1 MFRKS
6 ADPKNKTWSV
16 DGMKVGH
23 ERNKSKNIFIL
34 CTHTFNLCAKTHE
47 NRLMTTFVEN
57 AKNSFSLKMTLGK
70 NIRIKDIARLA
81 GVSAG
86 TVDRVLHNRGRVS
99 EEALKKITEVM
110 EQIDY
115 KPNLIA
121 RTLGS
126 NKKYSVAVLLPDPAL
141 DPYWDQANMGILQ
154 AQLEWNQYGVTVDLF
169 LFDLLDKNSFQE
181 MAQKVLAANPD
192 GIVAAPIFY
201 HESLPV
207 FQLFKD
213 KEIPYVL
220 FNTNI
225 PEVNPMS
232 FIGQDLYQ
240 SGRVGAELMNIGQQE
255 PGTFAVLHID
265 EDIHDS
271 IHLSEKE
278 KGFRDFFIERN
289 KTGFT
294 IVDFTLNP
302 KEQGFKNQ
310 LRDLLANESL
320 KGIFVSTSKGT
331 AVTAALL
338 KEFGKEKIRLI
349 GYDLLDENLEYLR
362 SGVIDFL
369 INQNPKRQVN
379 LGISHLINH
388 LMFKRNVPER
398 DLFPLEVITIENVD
412 SYLGSG
418 IH

>member
-1 MFRKS
+1 MS
-6 ADPKNKTWSV
+6 
-16 DGMKVGH
+16 
-23 ERNKSKNIFIL
+23 
-34 CTHTFNLCAKTHE
+34 
-47 NRLMTTFVEN
+47 
-57 AKNSFSLKMTLGK
+57 LGK

-99 EEALKKITEVM
+99 DEALKKITEVM

-126 NKKYSVAVLLPDPAL
+126 NKKYTVAVLFPDPAL
-141 DPYWDQANMGILQ
+141 DPYWEQANSGIEMAQ
-154 AQLEWNQYGVTVDLF
+154 AEWTQYGVTVDLF
-169 LFDLLDKNSFQE
+169 LFDLLDKDSFPKT
-181 MAQKVLAANPD
+181 AQKVLEAQPD
-192 GIVAAPIFY
+192 GIVAAPIYY

-213 KEIPYVL
+213 REIPYVL

-225 PEVNPMS
+225 PEVTPMS
-232 FIGQDLYQ
+232 FIGQDVYE

-271 IHLSEKE
+271 IHLLEKE
-278 KGFRDFFIERN
+278 RGFRDFFTDR
-289 KTGFT
+289 KKGFK

-302 KEQGFKNQ
+302 KEKSFKDR
-310 LRDLLANESL
+310 LRDLLADPNL
-320 KGIFVSTSKGT
+320 KGVFVSTSKGT
-331 AVTAALL
+331 SVAAALL
-338 KEFGKEKIRLI
+338 KEFGKRNVRLV
-349 GYDLLDENLEYLR
+349 GYDLLEQNMRYLKE
-362 SGVIDFL
+362 GYIDFL

-388 LMFKRNVPER
+388 LMFKRDAPTT
-398 DLFPLEVITIENVD
+398 DLFPLEVITTENLN

>member
-1 MFRKS
+1 MS
-6 ADPKNKTWSV
+6 
-16 DGMKVGH
+16 
-23 ERNKSKNIFIL
+23 
-34 CTHTFNLCAKTHE
+34 
-47 NRLMTTFVEN
+47 
-57 AKNSFSLKMTLGK
+57 LGK

-110 EQIDY
+110 EKIDY

-126 NKKYSVAVLLPDPAL
+126 NKKYTVAVLFPDPAL
-141 DPYWDQANMGILQ
+141 DPYWEQANTGIEMAQ
-154 AQLEWNQYGVTVDLF
+154 AEWTQYGVTVDLF
-169 LFDLLDKNSFQE
+169 LFDLLDKDSFPKT
-181 MAQKVLAANPD
+181 AQKVLEAQPD
-192 GIVAAPIFY
+192 GIVAAPIYY

-213 KEIPYVL
+213 RAIPYVL
-220 FNTNI
+220 FNTNL
-225 PEVNPMS
+225 PEVTPMS
-232 FIGQDLYQ
+232 FIGQNVYE

-271 IHLSEKE
+271 IHLLEKE
-278 KGFRDFFIERN
+278 RGFRDFFTDR
-289 KTGFT
+289 KKGFK

-302 KEQGFKNQ
+302 KEQSFKER
-310 LRDLLANESL
+310 LRDLLADAHL
-320 KGIFVSTSKGT
+320 KGVFVSTSKGT
-331 AVTAALL
+331 SVAAAML
-338 KEFGKEKIRLI
+338 KEFGKRNVRLV
-349 GYDLLDENLEYLR
+349 GYDLLEQNMRYLKE
-362 SGVIDFL
+362 GYIDFL

-388 LMFKRNVPER
+388 LMFKRDAPAT
-398 DLFPLEVITIENVD
+398 DLFPLEVITTENLN

>member
-1 MFRKS
+1 MS
-6 ADPKNKTWSV
+6 
-16 DGMKVGH
+16 
-23 ERNKSKNIFIL
+23 
-34 CTHTFNLCAKTHE
+34 
-47 NRLMTTFVEN
+47 
-57 AKNSFSLKMTLGK
+57 LGK

-126 NKKYSVAVLLPDPAL
+126 NKKYNVAVLFPNPAL
-141 DPYWDQANMGILQ
+141 DPYWEQANTGIEMAQ
-154 AQLEWNQYGVTVDLF
+154 AEWTQYGVTVDLF
-169 LFDLLDKNSFQE
+169 LFDLLDKDSFPKI
-181 MAQKVLAANPD
+181 AQKVLDAQPD
-192 GIVAAPIFY
+192 GVVAAPIYY

-213 KEIPYVL
+213 REIPYVL

-225 PEVNPMS
+225 PEVSPMS
-232 FIGQDLYQ
+232 FIGQNVYE

-271 IHLSEKE
+271 IHLLEKE
-278 KGFRDFFIERN
+278 RGFRDFFTDR
-289 KTGFT
+289 KKGFK

-302 KEQGFKNQ
+302 KEKSFKDR
-310 LRDLLANESL
+310 LRDLLAEPHL
-320 KGIFVSTSKGT
+320 KGVFVSTSKGT
-331 AVTAALL
+331 SVAAAML
-338 KEFGKEKIRLI
+338 KEFGKRNVRLV
-349 GYDLLDENLEYLR
+349 GYDLLEENMRYLKE
-362 SGVIDFL
+362 GYIDFL

-388 LMFKRNVPER
+388 LMFKRDAPAT
-398 DLFPLEVITIENVD
+398 DLFPLEVITTENLN

>member
-1 MFRKS
+1 
-6 ADPKNKTWSV
+6 
-16 DGMKVGH
+16 
-23 ERNKSKNIFIL
+23 
-34 CTHTFNLCAKTHE
+34 
-47 NRLMTTFVEN
+47 
-57 AKNSFSLKMTLGK
+57 MTLGK

-99 EEALKKITEVM
+99 EDALKKITAVM

-126 NKKYSVAVLLPDPAL
+126 NKKYSIAVLFPDPAQ
-141 DPYWDQANMGILQ
+141 DPYWEQAYLGIQL
-154 AQLEWNQYGVTVDLF
+154 AQREWTQYGVTVELF
-169 LFDLLDKNSFQE
+169 LFDLLDKDSFQKT
-181 MAQKVLAANPD
+181 AQKVAEAEPD
-192 GIVAAPIFY
+192 GIVAAPTFY

-213 KEIPYVL
+213 RTIPYVL

-225 PEVNPMS
+225 PEVNPMT
-232 FIGQDLYQ
+232 FIGQNLYE
-240 SGRVGAELMNIGQQE
+240 SGRVGAELMNIGQDNT
-255 PGTFAVLHID
+255 GTFAVLHID

-278 KGFRDFFIERN
+278 RGFRDYFTQRS
-289 KTGFT
+289 KTGYN
-294 IVDFTLNP
+294 IVDFNLNP
-302 KEQGFKNQ
+302 KENSFSNK
-310 LRDLLANESL
+310 LKDLLDTKDL

-331 AVTAALL
+331 AVAASFL
-338 KEFGKEKIRLI
+338 KQHGKRNVRLI
-349 GYDLLDENLEYLR
+349 GYDLLEDNMKLLKE
-362 SGVIDFL
+362 GIIDFL

-379 LGISHLINH
+379 LGISHMINH
-388 LMFKRNVPER
+388 LMFKRNAPKT
-398 DLFPLEVITIENVD
+398 DLFPLEVITVENLS

>member
-1 MFRKS
+1 MTAFS
-6 ADPKNKTWSV
+6 
-16 DGMKVGH
+16 
-23 ERNKSKNIFIL
+23 
-34 CTHTFNLCAKTHE
+34 E
-47 NRLMTTFVEN
+47 NP
-57 AKNSFSLKMTLGK
+57 KNSFYLKMTLGK

-126 NKKYSVAVLLPDPAL
+126 NKKYSIAVLIPDPSQ
-141 DPYWDQANMGILQ
+141 DPYWDQANAGIVQ
-154 AQLEWNQYGVTVDLF
+154 AQLEWNQYGVTIDLF
-169 LFDLLDKNSFQE
+169 LFDLLDKNSLQKTAE
-181 MAQKVLAANPD
+181 KVLEANPD

-201 HESLPV
+201 NESLPV
-207 FQLFKD
+207 FQLFKHR
-213 KEIPYVL
+213 EIPYIL

-225 PEVNPMS
+225 QEVSPMS
-232 FIGQDLYQ
+232 FIGQNLYQ

-255 PGTFAVLHID
+255 PGMFAVLHID
-265 EDIHDS
+265 EDIHNS

-278 KGFRDFFIERN
+278 KGFRDFFTERN
-289 KTGFT
+289 KTGFK
-294 IVDFTLNP
+294 ILDFNLNP
-302 KEQGFKNQ
+302 KEDSFKNQ
-310 LRDLLANESL
+310 LKELIADPLL

-331 AVTAALL
+331 AVAAALL
-338 KEFGKEKIRLI
+338 KSYGKRDIRLI
-349 GYDLLDENLEYLR
+349 GYDLLEDNLEYLR
-362 SGVIDFL
+362 SGIIDFL

-388 LMFKRNVPER
+388 LMFKRNAPVQ
-398 DLFPLEVITIENVD
+398 DLFPLEVITVENLD

>member
-1 MFRKS
+1 MS
-6 ADPKNKTWSV
+6 
-16 DGMKVGH
+16 
-23 ERNKSKNIFIL
+23 
-34 CTHTFNLCAKTHE
+34 
-47 NRLMTTFVEN
+47 
-57 AKNSFSLKMTLGK
+57 LGK

-86 TVDRVLHNRGRVS
+86 TVDRVLHKRGRVS
-99 EEALKKITEVM
+99 DEALKKITAVM

-126 NKKYSVAVLLPDPAL
+126 NKKYTVAVLFPDPAL
-141 DPYWDQANMGILQ
+141 DPYWEQANSGIKL
-154 AQLEWNQYGVTVDLF
+154 AQSEWTQYGVTVDLF
-169 LFDLLDKNSFQE
+169 LFHLLDKDSFE
-181 MAQKVLAANPD
+181 KTAQKVMEAQPD

-213 KEIPYVL
+213 KDIPYVL

-232 FIGQDLYQ
+232 FIGQNLYE
-240 SGRVGAELMNIGQQE
+240 SGRVGAELMNIGQSE

-271 IHLSEKE
+271 IHLLEKE
-278 KGFRDFFIERN
+278 RGFRDFFTERN
-289 KTGFT
+289 KAGFS
-294 IVDFTLNP
+294 IVDFILNP
-302 KEQGFKNQ
+302 KESTFKDR
-310 LRDLLANESL
+310 LRDLLADPKL
-320 KGIFVSTSKGT
+320 KGVFVSTSKGT
-331 AVTAALL
+331 SVAAALL
-338 KEFGKEKIRLI
+338 KEHGKRNVRLI
-349 GYDLLDENLEYLR
+349 GYDLLEDNMRYLKE
-362 SGVIDFL
+362 GFIDFL

-388 LMFKRNVPER
+388 LMFKRNPPST
-398 DLFPLEVITIENVD
+398 DLFPLEVITLENLK